1 MCIVCCAR
9 KSRVIPHGFCGAIPR
24 PERLEVMITLSWKML
39 RAESLGDQVAKRFLA
54 RAGRLLAILLLAGA
68 MAEIP
73 TFAQVQATGTISGH
87 ITDATGA
94 AVSGAQINI
103 TGQDTGVA
111 TKTVTNG
118 TGYYSVPLL
127 KPGMYSVTVTAT
139 GFKTSVHS
147 NLTLQ
152 VAQVLEEDFQL
163 QVGSVS
169 QQVTVT
175 GGTPLLATE
184 TTDLGNVISRTP
196 LMQLPLNGRNFAQLG
211 LLVPGTNGG
220 ATGEIRSTGNGNET
234 QRNGAEIVAD
244 GARGSFNTY
253 LIDGLNNNDQVVGTI
268 KVFPNIEDI
277 GEFKVQIGNYDAAY
291 ASGGAVVNVT
301 TQSGTNTVHGSA
313 FEFLRNSALDTRQ
326 YFDKPGSIP
335 PYKQNQFGASL
346 GGPIVHNK
354 IFYFADYQG
363 LRIHESSSAIL
374 SEPTA
379 ALRGGDFSA
388 FPNTIYDPST
398 YNAATNTRQAFGN
411 NQIPS
416 KRFDPIAVNLLAA
429 MPSPNLPGEANNLR
443 INTLESD
450 SQDQGDVRIDAVLSP
465 SDSMFGRYTYGRAD
479 ITFPATPIEVN
490 GKLNPF
496 AFAAGGATGSLRP
509 NHDPSQQAT
518 LQETHTF
525 SPRLTN
531 QFALGYT
538 REVLHV
544 APLDSGYNTSQ
555 KLGLTGSDSPGQG
568 NGLAS
573 LSISGFSGYS
583 AGFMPEIVPQ
593 NTEEISDTVLH
604 SQGAHTTA
612 MGGDFIHN
620 NFGFLQVPN
629 LFGSLSWTGAYTNNP
644 AHTSGTGS
652 GFADFL
658 LGLPSSASKTSLV
671 AGVPYESY
679 SELGAFV
686 QDTWRVSPRLTL
698 TPGIRYDLFTNPV
711 EKHNRQSDF
720 IPGPGGFVGTGLTGS
735 VAVAGQNGYSRG
747 ILDTQNRNFSPRMG
761 VAWRVGKRNVVR
773 GAYGIFYFDEQ
784 GTGSSARLFINYPDT
799 VTNAVNC
806 STTSP
811 CLSTSAGLPTSSSPN
826 NLPQV
831 VYLPVSNAAS
841 HVQQWNFTIERQMSD
856 SLVVRGSY
864 VGSHGSDL
872 NIALNPDVAYP
883 GPGAVLPRQPYA
895 QYSSISA
902 WEPIGISNYNALQLS
917 VENRPRVS
925 GLYILASYTYSRS
938 LDEGA
943 GGNSSSGDPRNNIQ
957 NPRNIRADYGL
968 SNFNYTHRLTDSMM
982 YELPFGH
989 GRKFLANA
997 GTFADEALGGWE
1009 ATSILTL
1016 QSGPPFSTFLSNP
1029 TANTGTFTRPNRVCN
1044 GNLPASKQSIH
1055 EWFDVSCFVNPPQYT
1070 FGNTGR
1076 NILIGPGLETW
1087 DFGLDKNFAIRE
1099 RLGMQFRVETFN
1111 LLNHPN
1117 FGLPNASIGN
1127 PGAGTV
1133 SSQIINAREIQFA
1146 ARFHW

>member
-1 MCIVCCAR
+1 
-9 KSRVIPHGFCGAIPR
+9 
-24 PERLEVMITLSWKML
+24 MITRNCETSG
-39 RAESLGDQVAKRFLA
+39 AESHGDQVADRLA
-54 RAGRLLAILLLAGA
+54 RRAVRLLAVILLAGA
-68 MAEIP
+68 VARVP
-73 TFAQVQATGTISGH
+73 ASAQVQATGTIAGH

-94 AVSGAQINI
+94 AVSGAKVNI
-103 TGQDTGVA
+103 TEQDTGIA
-111 TKTVTNG
+111 SKTLTNG
-118 TGYYSVPLL
+118 IGYYSVPLL
-127 KPGMYSVTVTAT
+127 KPGLYSVSVTAT
-139 GFKTSVHS
+139 GFKTSLHA

-163 QVGSVS
+163 QVGSVA

-175 GGTPLLATE
+175 GGTPLLSTE
-184 TTDLGNVISRTP
+184 TADLGNVISRTP

-220 ATGEIRSTGNGNET
+220 ATGEIRSTGSGNET

-253 LIDGLNNNDQVVGTI
+253 LLDGLNDDDQVVGTI
-268 KVFPNIEDI
+268 KVFPNIEDVA
-277 GEFKVQIGNYDAAY
+277 EFKVQIGNYDAGY

-301 TQSGTNTVHGSA
+301 TQSGTNKFHGSA

-346 GGPIVHNK
+346 GGPIARNK
-354 IFYFADYQG
+354 LFFFADYQG
-363 LRIHESSSAIL
+363 LRIHESSTAIL
-374 SEPTA
+374 SEPTKD
-379 ALRGGDFSA
+379 LRGGNFSA
-388 FPNTIYDPST
+388 FPNTIYDPSS
-398 YNAATNTRQAFGN
+398 YDPATNTRQAFNN
-411 NQIPS
+411 NQIQS
-416 KRFDPIAVNLLAA
+416 YRFDPVAVNLLAA
-429 MPSPNLPGEANNLR
+429 LPLPNLPGETNNLR

-465 SDSMFGRYTYGRAD
+465 SNSMFGRYTYGRAD
-479 ITFPATPIEVN
+479 ITFPATPIEIN
-490 GKLNPF
+490 GTLNPL

-509 NHDPSQQAT
+509 NHDPSQQGT
-518 LQETHTF
+518 VQETHIF

-531 QFALGYT
+531 QIAIGYT

-544 APLDSGYNTSQ
+544 APLDSGNNTSQ
-555 KLGLTGSDSPGQG
+555 KLGLMGSDSPGQG

-593 NTEEISDTVLH
+593 NTEEISDTILR

-612 MGGDFIHN
+612 MGVSFIHN

-658 LGLPSSASKTSLV
+658 LGLPNSSSKTSLV

-679 SELGAFV
+679 SEVGAFV
-686 QDTWRVSPRLTL
+686 QDTWRVSRRLTL
-698 TPGIRYDLFTNPV
+698 TPGLRYDLFTDPV

-720 IPGPGGFVGTGLTGS
+720 IPGAGGFVGTGLTGS

-747 ILDTQNRNFSPRMG
+747 ILDTQSKNFSPRVG
-761 VAWRVGKRNVVR
+761 VAWRIGGKSVIR
-773 GAYGIFYFDEQ
+773 GAYGLFYFDEQ

-811 CLSTSAGLPTSSSPN
+811 CLSSSAGIPSTSSAN

-831 VYLPVSNAAS
+831 VYLPISNAAP
-841 HVQQWNFTIERQMSD
+841 HVQQWNLTLERQMSD

-883 GPGAVLPRQPYA
+883 GPGPVLPRQPYA

-902 WEPIGISNYNALQLS
+902 WEPIGISNYNALQVS

-943 GGNSSSGDPRNNIQ
+943 GGNSSSGDPRNDIQ

-968 SNFNYTHRLTDSMM
+968 SNFNYTHRLTDSMI
-982 YELPFGH
+982 YQLPFGH

-1016 QSGPPFSTFLSNP
+1016 QSGPPFTLSLSNP
-1029 TANTGTFTRPNRVCN
+1029 TANTGSFTRPNRICN
-1044 GNLPASKQSIH
+1044 GNLSASKQSIH
-1055 EWFDVSCFVNPPQYT
+1055 EWFDVSCFVNPQQYT
-1070 FGNTGR
+1070 FGNAGR

-1087 DFGLDKNFAIRE
+1087 DFGLDKNFPIGE

-1117 FGLPNASIGN
+1117 FGLPNHSIGN
-1127 PGAGTV
+1127 PGAGTITD
-1133 SSQIINAREIQFA
+1133 QITNAREIQFA